1 MKSLISY
8 INEQQNMYNT
18 KYNDIF
24 NFVYKH
30 GNENINISIDEILTS
45 SGANLMEE
53 YENDDFWEELSATED
68 ELFITIS
75 FVNEDNEGSITFVVE
90 IDENNWTFTLEDA
103 YVEDLTYKLKI
114 KDIMNIIYQTGVQLK
129 MDFKKFDKYKTIKEV
144 AEEIVEM
151 ME

>member
-75 FVNEDNEGSITFVVE
+75 FVNEDNEGSITFAVE

-103 YVEDLTYKLKI
+103 YVEDLTSELKV
-114 KDIMNIIYQTGVQLK
+114 KDIMNIIYQTVVQLK
-129 MDFKKFDKYKTIKEV
+129 MDFKKFDKDKTIKEV
-144 AEEIVEM
+144 AEEIFEM

>member
-8 INEQQNMYNT
+8 INEQQNMYNA

-75 FVNEDNEGSITFVVE
+75 FVNEDNEGSITFAVE

-103 YVEDLTYKLKI
+103 YVEDLTSELKV

-129 MDFKKFDKYKTIKEV
+129 MDFKKFDKDKTIKEV
-144 AEEIVEM
+144 AEEIFEM

>member
-8 INEQQNMYNT
+8 ITEQQNMYNA

-30 GNENINISIDEILTS
+30 EEENINIGIDEILTS

-53 YENDDFWEELSATED
+53 YEDPDFWEELSSIED

-75 FVNEDNEGSITFVVE
+75 LLNEDNDASITFVVE
-90 IDENNWTFTLEDA
+90 IDENNWTFSLEDA
-103 YVEDLTYKLKI
+103 YLEDLVCELKV
-114 KDIMNIIYQTGVQLK
+114 KDIMNIIYQTGSQLK
-129 MDFKKFDKYKTIKEV
+129 MDFKKFDKDKTIKEI

>member
-8 INEQQNMYNT
+8 ITEQQNMYNA

-30 GNENINISIDEILTS
+30 GKENINIGIDEILTS

-53 YENDDFWEELSATED
+53 YEDPDFWEELSSIED

-75 FVNEDNEGSITFVVE
+75 LLNEDNDASITFVIE
-90 IDENNWTFTLEDA
+90 MDENNWTFSLEDA
-103 YVEDLTYKLKI
+103 YLEDLTSELNV
-114 KDIMNIIYQTGVQLK
+114 KDIMNIIYQTGSQLK
-129 MDFKKFDKYKTIKEV
+129 MDFKKFDKDKTIKEI